1 MEHFINWEY
10 YNSHFPKVSEEE
22 FDKLL
27 PRAEIKVNVWT
38 HNRSCEAVGYKLEQV
53 KAAVANII
61 NALAEQEKVKEHTGI
76 NSVSNDGYSESY
88 SQISVEQMEESL
100 KNVCF
105 DWLSGTGLTG
115 CL

>member
-1 MEHFINWEY
+1 MSYIDWEY

-22 FDKLL
+22 FKSLL
-27 PRAEIKVNVWT
+27 PQAEMKVDVFT
-38 HNRSCEAVGYKLEQV
+38 HLRSKEAVGYKLEQV

-61 NALAEQEKVKEHTGI
+61 NELSEQKSIKTRKGI

-88 SQISVEQMEESL
+88 TAITEEQIEQDLRSI
-100 KNVCF
+100 CF
-105 DWLSGTGLTG
+105 QWLSGTGLMG